1 MSILFIIYDFL
12 FIFGFLTYS
21 LVHIFRKKI
30 NSLAFLQKLG
40 FIGGI
45 KINNSIWIQV
55 VSVGEANLIENLVKR
70 LKEFYDYPIVISTT
84 TLTGNQIAKKKYSS
98 FAKIVFFP
106 IDVSFIVK
114 KALRIIRPRIF
125 IAVETEIWPNLFR
138 FLSKNNVPI
147 VIINGRISD
156 KAFKRYKM
164 IRPLMRKFLDKCCYI
179 GVQNEFYKRRFQ
191 YLGASKEKVVVSGNM
206 KFDGLKVDHQAII
219 EKKVNYT
226 NWIKKENNLIFI
238 AASTHHPEE
247 ELILDVY
254 RDILRLE
261 QKVNLIIAPRHP
273 ERVPSIEKVACDKGF
288 IPVRMSQMP
297 SSLKEN
303 TNVFIVDVIG
313 ELLSFYAFSDICFVG
328 GSLTPCGGHNILEPI
343 YFSKPTLFGPYMDNF
358 KDIEQAVLEKEAG
371 IRVND
376 SLQLKE
382 ALLKLSENTSYRAQL
397 SSRCLEVFEKE
408 KINLENNLQIIVK
421 CLNFEPKIHE

>member
-1 MSILFIIYDFL
+1 MSILLVIYDFL
-12 FIFGFLTYS
+12 FIFGFLIYS

-30 NSLAFLQKLG
+30 NISAFLQKLG
-40 FIGGI
+40 FIGDI

-70 LKEFYDYPIVISTT
+70 LKEIYDYPIVISTT

-98 FAKIVFFP
+98 FAKIIFFP

-114 KALRIIRPRIF
+114 KVLRIIRPKIF

-138 FLSKNNVPI
+138 FLSQNNVPI

-156 KAFKRYKM
+156 KAFKRYKK
-164 IRPLMRKFLDKCCYI
+164 IRPLIGKFLAKCCYI
-179 GVQNEFYKRRFQ
+179 GVQNEFYKKRFE
-191 YLGASKEKVVVSGNM
+191 YLGASKGKIVVSGNM

-219 EKKVNYT
+219 EKKISYT
-226 NWIKKENNLIFI
+226 SWIKKENNLIFI

-247 ELILDVY
+247 ELILDAY
-254 RDILRLE
+254 RDILRLG
-261 QKVNLIIAPRHP
+261 QKIKLIIAPRHP
-273 ERVPSIEKVACDKGF
+273 ERVSSIEKVAYDKGF
-288 IPVRMSQMP
+288 IPVRMSQIAIA
-297 SSLKEN
+297 LKKN
-303 TNVFIVDVIG
+303 ANVSIVDSIG

-376 SLQLKE
+376 SKQLKE
-382 ALLKLSENTSYRAQL
+382 ILLKLSKNLSYRAEL
-397 SSRCLEVFEKE
+397 ASRCLKVFEKE
-408 KINLENNLQIIVK
+408 KINLKNNLEIISK
-421 CLNFEPKIHE
+421 CLSFEPRIHE